1 MEENRQ
7 SGGSNAGSA
16 QRPKKRVTR
25 KQLRRRR
32 IGGLI
37 VLLVII
43 FLLSSGC
50 ASCIRCACGSG
61 GNSEENTVR
70 ATGVTSSS
78 AVTSQTITESIMP
91 TEQLLNDLPSSHK
104 IEVTAINQKP
114 ELPTGDEITS
124 LAMVLQHLGY
134 DVNKEILARDYL
146 RCAERGEATFSQ
158 AFIGSPFEEDGMGCF
173 APVVV
178 DAAQR
183 YISSQGGGKNVK
195 TLNADNFEDVLLR
208 VASDYPVLVWINRNL
223 ELRKEEYCFTVYSGG
238 SVTMPAVTTAPAAGF
253 TGTGVSSDTAAE
265 TTTSTVSLG
274 TSKQDVYWIPNA
286 TCVVLTGY
294 DMDNGTVTVIDPLQG
309 EVTYEMGMFKTSY
322 NALYK
327 QAVIIY

>member
-61 GNSEENTVR
+61 GNSEEDTSSNTG
-70 ATGVTSSS
+70 TISSS
-78 AVTSQTITESIMP
+78 AVTSRTVTESVMP
-91 TEQLLNDLPSSHK
+91 AETLAPDLPSSHQ
-104 IEVTAINQKP
+104 IDVTAINQKP

-146 RCAERGEATFSQ
+146 RCAERHFH
-158 AFIGSPFEEDGMGCF
+158 
-173 APVVV
+173 
-178 DAAQR
+178 
-183 YISSQGGGKNVK
+183 KH
-195 TLNADNFEDVLLR
+195 L
-208 VASDYPVLVWINRNL
+208 
-223 ELRKEEYCFTVYSGG
+223 
-238 SVTMPAVTTAPAAGF
+238 
-253 TGTGVSSDTAAE
+253 
-265 TTTSTVSLG
+265 
-274 TSKQDVYWIPNA
+274 
-286 TCVVLTGY
+286 
-294 DMDNGTVTVIDPLQG
+294 
-309 EVTYEMGMFKTSY
+309 
-322 NALYK
+322 
-327 QAVIIY
+327 